1 VKIEIKCD
9 NCKKL
14 FYRNER
20 KAKKNRYNFCS
31 VKCRV
36 AFVKKNPYCLQQDK
50 NYTEK
55 LKDLVKKSDKE
66 NVVKI

>member
-1 VKIEIKCD
+1 MKIEIKCD

-36 AFVKKNPYCLQQDK
+36 EFMKKHPFAMRYGK
-50 NYTEK
+50 TYTEK